1 MYSRRTF
8 LKISA
13 SITALVAGGY
23 FFKSSGVPKVKHIL
37 SSASHERLGISL
49 SLSKST
55 LKLELLLNG
64 SNLIK
69 GRKTDKEGKHWQFLS
84 NKLISNESY
93 ELQLISENEPIYKRW
108 TIKTFPDPEA
118 KIKKLSFMSFTCPGG
133 GDAFRASGREFF
145 KPFSFRQN
153 IFNEGLSKNPDF
165 AIAIGDHVYWDLR
178 GESSPPVGR
187 NSKLIKFF
195 LGGYLRLR
203 YGSFNRLESADSK
216 TNESV
221 LKKIGNE
228 QIASLYGTRF
238 KSTPIFFIPDDHD
251 YFENDDA
258 EEEIVTFPADKFSK
272 DAFRKMA
279 DLFYPP
285 LLDTP
290 DDLPGRSIGR
300 IRYGDAFEGLIA
312 DCAGNMTLGDKKAVL
327 ISNKDEEWILSR
339 IKKSKAKH
347 LAFIPSHPLGYTA
360 GKWREWYPDV
370 VAEEGATGTVVNEL
384 LSGRSGSLTTDVN
397 KYLWQSGWFLQHQRL
412 LKSIAQRKGSRFIF
426 SGDIHAIGASS
437 IIKSGEESLE
447 RAVKTFLVG
456 PVSSSTGTWPS
467 FARGITAENPKYLKC
482 ETIYSIKEENGFTF
496 FQIDNDK
503 ALAEI
508 ISCGGHNPEN
518 GDTGK
523 ILSQE
528 IVYI

>member
-13 SITALVAGGY
+13 SITALVAGSY

-37 SSASHERLGISL
+37 SSASHERLGITL
-49 SLSKST
+49 SLSKTTS
-55 LKLELLLNG
+55 KLELLLNG

-118 KIKKLSFMSFTCPGG
+118 KIKKLSFISFTCPGG

-238 KSTPIFFIPDDHD
+238 KSTPIFFVPDDHD
-251 YFENDDA
+251 L
-258 EEEIVTFPADKFSK
+258 S
-272 DAFRKMA
+272 
-279 DLFYPP
+279 
-285 LLDTP
+285 
-290 DDLPGRSIGR
+290 
-300 IRYGDAFEGLIA
+300 LIH
-312 DCAGNMTLGDKKAVL
+312 
-327 ISNKDEEWILSR
+327 I
-339 IKKSKAKH
+339 
-347 LAFIPSHPLGYTA
+347 
-360 GKWREWYPDV
+360 
-370 VAEEGATGTVVNEL
+370 
-384 LSGRSGSLTTDVN
+384 
-397 KYLWQSGWFLQHQRL
+397 
-412 LKSIAQRKGSRFIF
+412 
-426 SGDIHAIGASS
+426 
-437 IIKSGEESLE
+437 
-447 RAVKTFLVG
+447 
-456 PVSSSTGTWPS
+456 
-467 FARGITAENPKYLKC
+467 
-482 ETIYSIKEENGFTF
+482 
-496 FQIDNDK
+496 
-503 ALAEI
+503 
-508 ISCGGHNPEN
+508 
-518 GDTGK
+518 
-523 ILSQE
+523 
-528 IVYI
+528 